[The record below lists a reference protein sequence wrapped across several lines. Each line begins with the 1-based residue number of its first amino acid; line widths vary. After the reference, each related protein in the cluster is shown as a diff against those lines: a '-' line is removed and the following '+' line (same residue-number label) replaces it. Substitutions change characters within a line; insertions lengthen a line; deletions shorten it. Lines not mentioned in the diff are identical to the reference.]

1 MTKPIASLSLDL
13 DNQWSYMKTH
23 GDSGWEGFPS
33 YLDVVVPRFLE
44 VLAAREL
51 RITVFVVGQDAALE
65 KNRSALSRLTPAG
78 HEVGN
83 HSFHHEPWL
92 HLYSEARLV
101 DELKRAEEA
110 IEAATGRRPDG
121 FRGPGFSL
129 SETTLRVLAQR
140 GYRYDA
146 STLPTFLGPLARA
159 YYFMTAR
166 LTPEEREERRK
177 LFGGFA
183 EGLRPVQPYRWKL
196 DAATLL
202 EIPVTTLPFLR
213 IPMHVS
219 YILYAASISPAL
231 ARAYFATALN
241 LCRWAGVGPSILL
254 HPLDFLG
261 GDDVRELSFF
271 PAMGM
276 PGHRK
281 TELVSELL
289 AAFSS
294 YFRVLPVGEH
304 AEALLQSALPL
315 RNPRFPAHGEPVS

>member
-23 GDSGWEGFPS
+23 GDKGWESFPS
-33 YLDVVVPRFLE
+33 YLDIVVPRFLE
-44 VLAAREL
+44 VLAARKL

-65 KNRSALSRLTPAG
+65 KNRSALSCLAPAG
-78 HEVGN
+78 HEIGN

-92 HLYSEARLV
+92 HLYTEARLV
-101 DELKRAEEA
+101 DELIRAENA
-110 IEAATGRRPDG
+110 IEAATGCRPNG

-129 SETTLRVLAQR
+129 SETTLRVLAER

-183 EGLRPVQPYRWKL
+183 EGLRPVRPYRWKL
-196 DAATLL
+196 DDANLL

-219 YILYAASISPAL
+219 YVLYAASLSPAF
-231 ARAYFATALN
+231 ARAYFSTALQ
-241 LCRWAGVGPSILL
+241 LCRWAAIRRSRNYFGLASAATGFTLTATGACP
-254 HPLDFLG
+254 
-261 GDDVRELSFF
+261 VRRNS
-271 PAMGM
+271 
-276 PGHRK
+276 
-281 TELVSELL
+281 
-289 AAFSS
+289 AAISLIS
-294 YFRVLPVGEH
+294 VRSRCIS
-304 AEALLQSALPL
+304 LQPYHSA
-315 RNPRFPAHGEPVS
+315 